1 MDNTTKTTNDLHTP
15 GALVP
20 RTFEQMQQG
29 DLWLS
34 SKLGEYFLLARKF
47 NGNVE
52 DCLIA
57 LANINHLHPSVIQ
70 DHTYRFY
77 WGGRKQPEVI
87 LDTLINGNVQ
97 PLDEGFLF
105 FVLADSTHTHIDA
118 VFVSDEDE
126 RLTSIKIARN
136 NVILDLGHGRTPLSY
151 EQILNV
157 MNFSEV

>member
-1 MDNTTKTTNDLHTP
+1 MEGIAVTTNDIRTP

-29 DLWLS
+29 DLWMS
-34 SKLGEYFLLARKF
+34 SKIDNYYLIARTF
-47 NGNVE
+47 NGNLE

-77 WGGRKQPEVI
+77 YGGRKQSEVI
-87 LDTLINGNVQ
+87 LDALVNGNVQ

-118 VFVSDEDE
+118 VFVSDYDE

-157 MNFSEV
+157 MNFSEF